1 MYLTLEIIDMIYTS
15 VAYHDIFAITILNLK
30 LICDGNNII
39 YIYKYIITRNHV
51 LGCFDK
57 AEDDYMSCT
66 L

>member
-1 MYLTLEIIDMIYTS
+1 MIYTS
-15 VAYHDIFAITILNLK
+15 VTYYDIFAITILNLK
-30 LICDGNNII
+30 LICDGNYII
-39 YIYKYIITRNHV
+39 YIYKNITIRNHA